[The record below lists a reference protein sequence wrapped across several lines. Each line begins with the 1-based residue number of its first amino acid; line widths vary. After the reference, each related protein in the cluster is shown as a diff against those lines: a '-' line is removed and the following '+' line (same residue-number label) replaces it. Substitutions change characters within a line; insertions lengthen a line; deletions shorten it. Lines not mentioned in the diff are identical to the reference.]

1 MGIKETLEILESSEE
16 FKKFKENHPE
26 REMCA
31 GFFIV
36 DFFGNDN
43 KRSIDFKCNDKIFTC
58 SLRDDDSVKIQEDKL
73 VEVKGAKFP
82 ELKQINPNVEV
93 DAEDAIGIAK
103 THTLDEGIAAKY
115 NKAIAVLQKYKD
127 EKITNNEEKQ
137 VWNLTC
143 MLDGLIILHILVDA
157 ETGDILKFE
166 RKSMM
171 DLIKK
176 K

>member
-1 MGIKETLEILESSEE
+1 MGIKETLEILEASEE
-16 FKKFKENHPE
+16 FTKFKEEHPE

-31 GFFIV
+31 GFFII

-43 KRSIDFKCNDKIFTC
+43 KRSIDFKCEDKVFTC

-73 VEVKGAKFP
+73 VEVKGTTFP
-82 ELKQINPNVEV
+82 ELQTISPKVRV
-93 DAEDAIGIAK
+93 DAEEAIGIAK
-103 THTLDEGIAAKY
+103 TRTLDEGIAAKY
-115 NKAIAVLQKYKD
+115 NKAIAVLQKH
-127 EKITNNEEKQ
+127 EGNQ
-137 VWNLTC
+137 VWNITG
-143 MLDGLIILHILVDA
+143 MLDGLIILHILINAD
-157 ETGDILKFE
+157 TGEIIKFE

>member
-1 MGIKETLEILESSEE
+1 MGIKETLEILRGSEE
-16 FKKFKENHPE
+16 FNKFQEENPDG
-26 REMCA
+26 EMCA

-43 KRSIDFKCNDKIFTC
+43 KRSIDFKCKDKVFTC

-73 VEVKGAKFP
+73 VEVKGTNFP
-82 ELKQINPNVEV
+82 ELQTIDYKINIDVE
-93 DAEDAIGIAK
+93 EAIGIAK
-103 THTLDEGIAAKY
+103 TRTLDEGIAAKY
-115 NKAIAVLQKYKD
+115 NKAIAVLQKHEGKQIWN
-127 EKITNNEEKQ
+127 ITG
-137 VWNLTC
+137 
-143 MLDGLIILHILVDA
+143 MLDGLIILHILINAD
-157 ETGDILKFE
+157 TGEIDKFE